1 MTPKS
6 ALLKPANENKTKK
19 STRPKTK
26 VKKSSSKKLASKTVS
41 KKKNSATNQKKSESP
56 ISSEGLAAGRE
67 PLASIELGVTEVGEN
82 APVAK
87 KRGWWTKNN
96 LK

>member
-1 MTPKS
+1 MTSKS
-6 ALLKPANENKTKK
+6 ALLKPANENRTKK

-26 VKKSSSKKLASKTVS
+26 VKKSSNKKLASKTVS

-67 PLASIELGVTEVGEN
+67 PLASIELGVTEVGDN

-87 KRGWWTKNN
+87 KRGWWTK
-96 LK
+96 K